1 MLGKSKNSENTLN
14 RLKTKLSKM
23 FVIKLADKGVEEAMK

>member
-1 MLGKSKNSENTLN
+1 MLGKSKNSDTLH

-23 FVIKLADKGVEEAMK
+23 FVTKLADKGVEEAMK